1 MAIGGLASI
10 GNIALRV
17 ILIISAAVIIGL
29 SVKLRDFW
37 ETFTYTC
44 NLYNQY
50 YSPKADCNDFGW
62 TASSRYGIFVGVWG
76 MVAAFVGLVPTFVE
90 SSIALIGAL
99 AFDVLAV
106 IFYIAGAVTFTV
118 KFKQVGGDDLCD
130 FATGSTATE
139 CNNFKMRTQADL
151 AFMYIG
157 FVVTLIAL
165 VFVFLGRRSK

>member
-1 MAIGGLASI
+1 MRMAFPQ
-10 GNIALRV
+10 
-17 ILIISAAVIIGL
+17 IISAAVIIGL

-44 NLYNQY
+44 NIYNQY

-106 IFYIAGAVTFTV
+106 IFYIAGAVVSCSF
-118 KFKQVGGDDLCD
+118 FHFI
-130 FATGSTATE
+130 FAWMGSLW
-139 CNNFKMRTQADL
+139 C
-151 AFMYIG
+151 
-157 FVVTLIAL
+157 
-165 VFVFLGRRSK
+165 